1 MKLTGQVQ
9 NVILVQLTILALTV
23 THSVKPA
30 QLGTVVILG
39 RRSVWDTL
47 QDRTVLFVSQ
57 GGMGV
62 DVIFIVILTVHCGL
76 VMNMEVTS
84 ATERELVCKSFNNLI
99 CIDGILDCA
108 N

>member
-57 GGMGV
+57 GGTGV
-62 DVIFIVILTVHCGL
+62 DVIFIVISTVHCGL
-76 VMNMEVTS
+76 VITMEPRY
-84 ATERELVCKSFNNLI
+84 ALEKELVRFPI
-99 CIDGILDCA
+99 ILPD
-108 N
+108 